1 MEHLPIER
9 RLNALEIRVASLEA
23 GRWQDGNRHWTESAA
38 EIVPLA
44 GDVLDTTW
52 RRELDKWKS
61 DLVAG
66 LSVAAAELSTL
77 QEEVGALENHLR
89 TLQSSAP
96 DLGRARKQIVIHG
109 NENEPSL
116 TSRVCRMESAMLLE
130 LHPMKSELFDLKS
143 KCAIWMEDV
152 AGRSQEASR
161 LNREVAG
168 RCEETFRQHT
178 VLAADVTALEAK
190 QATFMDTVT
199 RSLNDSFVSS
209 TSLTTDVQ
217 YLKSRVWFITEVSAK
232 LDSKVDFGMWQEVN
246 GDYDAHLRTLRD
258 IFSEA
263 RSEFEAGRKRSE
275 ETFALHYKD
284 IRKLLVRA
292 QFCGDI

>member
-9 RLNALEIRVASLEA
+9 RLNALEIRVASVEA
-23 GRWQDGNRHWTESAA
+23 FRWQGGDRHWTESAA

-44 GDVLDTTW
+44 GDALGTTW

-66 LSVAAAELSTL
+66 LSAAAAELSTL
-77 QEEVGALENHLR
+77 QEEVGVLENRVL
-89 TLQSSAP
+89 TLQNSAA
-96 DLGRARKQIVIHG
+96 DIGGARKQILVDT
-109 NENEPSL
+109 NEPSL

-143 KCAIWMEDV
+143 KCASWMEDV

-199 RSLNDSFVSS
+199 KSLNDNFVSS
-209 TSLTTDVQ
+209 ASLTTDVQ

-246 GDYDAHLRTLRD
+246 VDYDAHLRTLRD

>member
-23 GRWQDGNRHWTESAA
+23 FRWQGGNRHWTESAA

-66 LSVAAAELSTL
+66 LSVAAAELSNL
-77 QEEVGALENHLR
+77 QEEVGVLENHVLA
-89 TLQSSAP
+89 LQSSAA
-96 DLGRARKQIVIHG
+96 DIGGARRQVVADG
-109 NENEPSL
+109 NEPSL

-130 LHPMKSELFDLKS
+130 LHPMKSELFDLKG
-143 KCAIWMEDV
+143 KCASWMEDV

-161 LNREVAG
+161 LHRELAG
-168 RCEETFRQHT
+168 RCEETSRLNAA
-178 VLAADVTALEAK
+178 LATNVTTLEAK
-190 QATFMDTVT
+190 QATCMDTVT
-199 RSLNDSFVSS
+199 RSLNEHFVSN
-209 TSLTTDVQ
+209 TALTTDVQ

-232 LDSKVDFGMWQEVN
+232 LDSKVDFGTWREVN
-246 GDYDAHLRTLRD
+246 VDYDAHLKTLRD